1 MGRPRKIGVAFNDH
15 ARIVAHWTR
24 LRRAVCSRWPVMRP
38 RSSGR
43 AASAA
48 TARMQF
54 RRPDR
59 THLEEQIVGAKTWM
73 LAMTTSMNIS
83 HYIVFAPV
91 LAKAIEIPEPVGFD
105 VYQSGPDAAGFWSYA
120 AGRSLARD
128 RIQQYRREP
137 PLSGHS
143 PCFTG
148 LPVASISN
156 SPILQTAAL
165 PAPFERC
172 IFARAAGFYPTDLA
186 AAMALS
192 LSRNWSVEPQ
202 TVAQYTYDAF
212 GQRVAKSQP
221 ATSTTTLYQFD
232 QLGSLL
238 EESNTQGNPA
248 PSDYIYLDDGRPV
261 ATLTPVAGNLY
272 FLHDDRFGTP
282 QLATDSSQAVA
293 WNMNYQPFGQ
303 TGNVQ
308 DSLVQPQNLRLPGQQ
323 ADAESGI
330 YHNGFRDYVPNLGRY
345 IESDPI
351 GIAGGINTYAYAGAN
366 PLANTAPQGL
376 STFRAF
382 LYTMDKQ
389 GDDTPRRQACGTL
402 SGIFGH
408 DGGPHDERFYR
419 HGGTPSRP

>member
-1 MGRPRKIGVAFNDH
+1 MQRGFGPMRQVEAWRGTEFSNIAAN
-15 ARIVAHWTR
+15 
-24 LRRAVCSRWPVMRP
+24 LRSRVTHPASRACRSR
-38 RSSGR
+38 
-43 AASAA
+43 
-48 TARMQF
+48 QF
-54 RRPDR
+54 RIRRFSRQPLCL
-59 THLEEQIVGAKTWM
+59 HL
-73 LAMTTSMNIS
+73 LR
-83 HYIVFAPV
+83 
-91 LAKAIEIPEPVGFD
+91 
-105 VYQSGPDAAGFWSYA
+105 DAY
-120 AGRSLARD
+120 
-128 RIQQYRREP
+128 
-137 PLSGHS
+137 
-143 PCFTG
+143 
-148 LPVASISN
+148 
-156 SPILQTAAL
+156 L
-165 PAPFERC
+165 PAQPACTRQTWRPPWPCRC
-172 IFARAAGFYPTDLA
+172 PGTGP
-186 AAMALS
+186 
-192 LSRNWSVEPQ
+192 VEPQ

-293 WNMNYQPFGQ
+293 WRMNYQPFGQ

-389 GDDTPRRQACGTL
+389 GDDAPRRQACGTL